1 MQSPDG
7 LGAQSPAWATETKGI
22 KAMQAMAARARGLIF
37 ITLSDVDFMQR
48 TSAARRFAALRRG
61 SAGFRR
67 RPAQHRTD
75 SLHISHSE
83 GRWPFRTWP
92 GGALRPVTPT

>member
-37 ITLSDVDFMQR
+37 MTLSDFDPA
-48 TSAARRFAALRRG
+48 AARKRGTTICCIASRLGAA
-61 SAGFRR
+61 AGF
-67 RPAQHRTD
+67 PATPRTA
-75 SLHISHSE
+75 SHGLVSNQSM
-83 GRWPFRTWP
+83 
-92 GGALRPVTPT
+92 